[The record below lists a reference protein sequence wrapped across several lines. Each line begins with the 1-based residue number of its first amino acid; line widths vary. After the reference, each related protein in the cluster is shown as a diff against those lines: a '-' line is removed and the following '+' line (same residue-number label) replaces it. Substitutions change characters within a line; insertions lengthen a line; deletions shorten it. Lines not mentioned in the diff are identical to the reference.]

1 MYVKK
6 TITLPIELE
15 KDVEKYLIGKHYS
28 NLSEI
33 IREGIR
39 RILKEYGRKES
50 IEEAVEL
57 YKKNRITMRQ
67 AADLTGLTLRETLD
81 EFGKRGIYIRYGKKE
96 LIEDTE

>member
-50 IEEAVEL
+50 IDEATEL

>member
-50 IEEAVEL
+50 IDEAAEL

-67 AADLTGLTLRETLD
+67 AADLTGLTLRETLN

-96 LIEDTE
+96 LIEDTK